1 MDEKI
6 DLKQKSGLAIIVAND
21 YKTFTSYKRP
31 LDGPLQDANKA
42 QATFE
47 SLNAECVTVI
57 NASAAELIAKCSSLG
72 SRPHPKKFKWIVFV
86 FSGHGENDDMI
97 VAQDGVN
104 VRVQELVNLFQSQP
118 SLIPKIFLFDACR
131 GNETTNTVIVPRG
144 SVDTN
149 NGMVERGGK
158 PLNTLK
164 LPEYCNILV
173 AFSTLPR
180 KKAYEFKGGLWLSQ
194 LLDRLATQN
203 SSVTDILNEVNSDV
217 ISFYQDME
225 GFMQQP
231 QYTSTLL
238 GNVFFT
244 QANDDSG
251 IIHVLILK
259 LILEKVEPAVQTT
272 TTKMCQKLTSR
283 SGNELFH

>member
-1 MDEKI
+1 MLHKFVQTDI
-6 DLKQKSGLAIIVAND
+6 HHTARLKSGLAIIVAND

-31 LDGPLQDANKA
+31 LDGPLQNANKA

-57 NASAAELIAKCSSLG
+57 NAGAAELITKCSSLG
-72 SRPHPKKFKWIVFV
+72 LRVYPETFKWVIFI

-118 SLIPKIFLFDACR
+118 TIPKIFLFDACR

-144 SVDTN
+144 SMDTSS
-149 NGMVERGGK
+149 GRGGK
-158 PLNTLK
+158 PLDTIK

-180 KKAYEFKGGLWLSQ
+180 KKAYKCRGGLWLSQ
-194 LLDRLATQN
+194 LLDRLAKQN

-251 IIHVLILK
+251 I
-259 LILEKVEPAVQTT
+259 EKVEPAVQTT
-272 TTKMCQKLTSR
+272 TTKMFQKLTSR
-283 SGNELFH
+283 NGNELFH